1 MKIRKRMPQTYLI
14 AAHANII
21 TRLSTTNLRPR
32 ADCGS
37 SPRNSG
43 RLSPYPGVSRYFL
56 LSAKTLIYTRP
67 HSSRRSPHVRKYFA
81 EFLGTFVL
89 VFGGVGSA
97 VLAGSHIGYA
107 GVAFAFGL
115 SLLAM
120 VYTIGPISGC
130 HINPAV
136 TLGVLLAKR
145 IGSRDAVMYVVAQIF
160 GAIVA
165 AALILLVASSVAG
178 GYDLAAGGLGANGY
192 GAHSPGQYSL
202 PAAFVAEVIL
212 TMFLVVTVLG
222 ATDVKAPVG
231 FAGVAI
237 GLVLTLIHLVGIPIT
252 NTSVNPARSIGPA
265 LFVQGWALQ
274 QLWLFIVAPLI
285 GAAIAAFAYAGLGHR
300 AILITTRRA
309 EQALPGEQID
319 RIA

>member
-1 MKIRKRMPQTYLI
+1 M
-14 AAHANII
+14 
-21 TRLSTTNLRPR
+21 
-32 ADCGS
+32 
-37 SPRNSG
+37 
-43 RLSPYPGVSRYFL
+43 
-56 LSAKTLIYTRP
+56 
-67 HSSRRSPHVRKYFA
+67 RKYLA

-97 VLAGSHIGYA
+97 VLAGSHIGYL
-107 GVAFAFGL
+107 GVSFAFGL

-145 IGSRDAVMYVVAQIF
+145 IGTRDALMYVVAQLF

-165 AALILLVASSVAG
+165 SALILLIASGASG
-178 GYDLAAGGLGANGY
+178 GYDLHGAALGANGY
-192 GAHSPGQYSL
+192 GLHSPGQYGVV
-202 PAAFVAEVIL
+202 AAFIAEVIL

-231 FAGVAI
+231 FAGLAI

-265 LFVQGWALQ
+265 LFVQGWALE
-274 QLWLFIVAPLI
+274 QLWLFIIAPLV
-285 GAAIAAFAYAGLGHR
+285 GAMLAAGFYAAIR
-300 AILITTRRA
+300 MPDTIITTPAGERA
-309 EQALPGEQID
+309 LDSEQAQ
-319 RIA
+319 RRK